1 MKDIKYTYEKI
12 QRERTQTLLKSF
24 IREVIEQENHDSDVL
39 TNEKIKKNTY
49 DAYCDALGQLENK
62 DYKNLVDEIILTLT
76 DKVFN

>member
-1 MKDIKYTYEKI
+1 MKDIKYTYEEI

-49 DAYCDALGQLENK
+49 DAYCDVLGQLENK

-76 DKVFN
+76 DKFFN

>member
-1 MKDIKYTYEKI
+1 MKDIKYTYEEI

-39 TNEKIKKNTY
+39 INEKIKKNTS
-49 DAYCDALGQLENK
+49 DAYCDALEQLENK
-62 DYKNLVDEIILTLT
+62 DYKDLINEIILTLT

>member
-1 MKDIKYTYEKI
+1 MKDIKYTYEEI

-49 DAYCDALGQLENK
+49 DAYCDALEQLENK